1 MVKQTN
7 ADLFNQ
13 LNKQGKRIDSLQ
25 AAQNDADQHGRKWN
39 VRVYKVPESRT
50 EEPETGAACI
60 RKCCKIFT
68 DIVGVPVTE
77 SDVEVAHRLGN
88 RSSRQDRS
96 RPIIVSFFSRRK
108 DEVLISRRKLKG
120 NEKKIATGENL
131 MPLNCK
137 LLNEAKQH

>member
-1 MVKQTN
+1 M
-7 ADLFNQ
+7 
-13 LNKQGKRIDSLQ
+13 
-25 AAQNDADQHGRKWN
+25 
-39 VRVYKVPESRT
+39 
-50 EEPETGAACI
+50 
-60 RKCCKIFT
+60 
-68 DIVGVPVTE
+68 TE